1 MRKEIICLRQIAS
14 GTQSCQAPQRVRG
27 WGVEVGLPTL
37 FLITE
42 VNHLAV
48 WIHILKILFSC
59 FQRDFHVQNVGAP
72 LFFIV
77 CFIFEAYR

>member
-37 FLITE
+37 FYTRVCAAGIISVETPVSKPGDKAVSE
-42 VNHLAV
+42 VLMNIRLHALAG
-48 WIHILKILFSC
+48 I
-59 FQRDFHVQNVGAP
+59 
-72 LFFIV
+72 
-77 CFIFEAYR
+77 

>member
-37 FLITE
+37 FPNFDYIKRTPAKKRMP
-42 VNHLAV
+42 NQQ
-48 WIHILKILFSC
+48 K
-59 FQRDFHVQNVGAP
+59 
-72 LFFIV
+72 
-77 CFIFEAYR
+77 